1 MLKDKR
7 GSLYDMVMALH
18 EAEWDKLHNI
28 LDYCIN
34 RENDKETTV
43 FEAVRDMFEDCFY
56 EDLEQEERYD
66 RDYWDKAD
74 EAYERKR
81 DEEMMK

>member
-1 MLKDKR
+1 MLKNKR
-7 GSLYDMVMALH
+7 NSLYYMIEAL
-18 EAEWDKLHNI
+18 EVAGWSDLKTI

-43 FEAVRDMFEDCFY
+43 FEAVRDMFDDCFSK
-56 EDLEQEERYD
+56 DIEQEEKYC

-81 DEEMMK
+81 DEELLK